1 MGIAA
6 PFGTYVMTDSRVH
19 RLDARVKL
27 VLLLALTVMLFVCQD
42 PALVILCA
50 MALVPLVLMARVPPS
65 SLARGVLPCIVILA
79 FSFLANA
86 FVLDGTADL
95 VLWGNFGL
103 SWSGLARGAMA
114 VARIVLLVCY
124 ALVVSATTTS
134 NELADGLV
142 SLMMPLRVLHVPV
155 GDIAMTLSIALRF
168 IPVTVSEF
176 DRIRAAQS
184 ARGADFEKGSVFSR
198 VARWGSVFVPLVVS
212 LFVRADSLADAMRDR
227 CYQGSD
233 RTRLSRPLRR
243 ADVVVLVVGIVA
255 CCGVCAF
262 VVVSTWAVR

>member
-1 MGIAA
+1 
-6 PFGTYVMTDSRVH
+6 MTDSPVH

-27 VLLLALTVMLFVCQD
+27 ILLLALTVVLFVCQE
-42 PALVILCA
+42 PALVVLCA
-50 MALVPLVLMARVPPS
+50 LALIPLVLMARVPPA

-86 FVLDGTADL
+86 FVLDGSADV
-95 VLWGNFGL
+95 VLWGSLGL
-103 SWSGLARGAMA
+103 SWAGLLRGAMA

-142 SLMMPLRVLHVPV
+142 SLMMPLRALHVPV

-176 DRIRAAQS
+176 DRIRAAQR
-184 ARGADFEKGSVFSR
+184 ARGADFERGSVFHR

-212 LFVRADSLADAMRDR
+212 LFIRADGLADAMRDR
-227 CYQGSD
+227 CYQGAD
-233 RTRLSRPLRR
+233 RTRLSQPLRR
-243 ADVVVLVVGIVA
+243 ADVVVLVVGVLA
-255 CCGVCAF
+255 CCGVCLLVGISAW
-262 VVVSTWAVR
+262 VVR